1 MNIRET
7 LLPSQGPFTCVGCG
21 TTSQSSEGWLLVP
34 GQDKESVNAFC
45 PTCKA
50 SAEMEL
56 AQQSQGINMPRAAL
70 YGALA
75 AVVGAGVWY
84 GLVLATDYK
93 LGLVAIGLGWLVGKG
108 VVWGAGDKR
117 SASLQLL
124 GGGLALA
131 GLLLGEYLIVNHFV
145 REAIEG
151 FEGWLSLGMFFEV
164 YPKILAEG
172 NWFLDVLFYLIALY
186 EGYIQ
191 PRPVKLAEPN

>member
-7 LLPSQGPFTCVGCG
+7 LLPSQGPFTCTGCG
-21 TTSQSSEGWLLVP
+21 ATSQSSEGWLLTP
-34 GQDKESVNAFC
+34 SADKQSVTALC
-45 PTCKA
+45 PTCKMA
-50 SAEMEL
+50 AETEL

-70 YGALA
+70 YGAVA
-75 AVVGAGVWY
+75 AVAGAGVWY

-108 VVWGAGDKR
+108 VVWGAGNKR
-117 SASLQLL
+117 GASLQLL

-145 REAIEG
+145 RQAVEG
-151 FEGWLSLGMFFEV
+151 FEGWLAPGAFLEI
-164 YPKILAEG
+164 YPRMLAEG
-172 NWFLDVLFYLIALY
+172 NWFLDVVFYLIALY